1 MRRISGLLLAA
12 TALTACSESATSGK
26 DLSTGPLSLSIG
38 TIGPC
43 DFKAAQNFAR
53 TYFATAQRKTAS
65 DLIRSMEQ
73 AGAGTATANNG
84 GFAVFQLIAST
95 RNNQLEAGTPQN
107 GADLTIALIN
117 CMDVQVTETR
127 SLRQILTGAL
137 DYGAYAYR
145 QDSEGPV
152 IAENGVT
159 GVYPAGG
166 NFAAWI
172 GGRALLYSANVPA
185 VFTETV
191 VVGAFRW
198 GLVYDAATVGPNPAN
213 DDAVTVAICPSLA
226 GISDASAHRI
236 GRNHA
241 SGETVLQ
248 LDVTGL
254 PWFPCPSTTAFEPST
269 GVLAR
274 VLAFLAPKPLYARMR
289 TPGGTGG
296 LADGFSDFAVVDAAT
311 VNLSYLTQ
319 PVDGFVNTPI
329 TVVVKAVAAH
339 GTPLENVAITL
350 SVFGNQGQPVQL
362 TGGGPVFTGEDGVA
376 TFSLTLN
383 KAGGYRLAASSAF
396 TGFAPVTIVS
406 NLFNLQQ

>member
-1 MRRISGLLLAA
+1 MRQTTGLLLAA
-12 TALTACSESATSGK
+12 LALAACSEGASPGK
-26 DLSTGPLSLSIG
+26 DLATGPLSLSIG

-43 DFKAAQNFAR
+43 DFKAAQNLAR
-53 TYFATAQRKTAS
+53 AYFATAQRKTAS
-65 DLIRSMEQ
+65 DLIRAMEQ
-73 AGAGTATANNG
+73 AGAGTATANTN

-95 RNNQLEAGTPQN
+95 RDNHLEAGTALN

-117 CMDVQVTETR
+117 CMDVKVTETR

-152 IAENGVT
+152 MAENGVT
-159 GVYPAGG
+159 GVYPVGG

-172 GGRALLYSANVPA
+172 GGRALLYSASVPA

-198 GLVYDAATVGPNPAN
+198 GMVYDATTAGPNPAN

-226 GISDASAHRI
+226 GVSDASAHRI

-241 SGETVLQ
+241 TGETVLQ
-248 LDVTGL
+248 LDLSGL
-254 PWFPCPSTTAFEPST
+254 PWFPCPSTTALQPSS
-269 GVLAR
+269 GVLSR
-274 VLAFLAPKPLYARMR
+274 VLAFFAPKRLYARVR

-319 PVDGFVNTPI
+319 PVDGFVKAPI
-329 TVVVKAVAAH
+329 TVAVKAVAAH

-362 TGGGPVFTGEDGVA
+362 TGAGPVFTGEDGVA
-376 TFSLTLN
+376 TFSITLN
-383 KAGGYRLAASSAF
+383 KTGGYRLAATSAF
-396 TGFAPVTIVS
+396 TGFATVTIVS